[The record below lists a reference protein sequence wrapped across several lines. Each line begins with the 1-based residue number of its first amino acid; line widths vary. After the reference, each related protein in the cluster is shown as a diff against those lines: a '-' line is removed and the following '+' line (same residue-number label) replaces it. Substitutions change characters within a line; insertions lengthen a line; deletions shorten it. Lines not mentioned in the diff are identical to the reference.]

1 MDFRKP
7 PRDSH
12 GFIYILSNESMRG
25 IYKVGLTTNSVN
37 QRIGELNGTGVP
49 TTFKAERIFEVEER
63 YLRRVEQTIHSE
75 LKAVGA
81 HHGKEFF
88 QIELQKC
95 VTCAEDVIYR
105 LTGSNAEELVG
116 QAKRRHKEAEERR
129 RWEQEEERRRH
140 ALLQEEN
147 RKVVI
152 QREQWQSDQGRLLG
166 TDAHGD
172 LEKLLSKSFL
182 ALGIII
188 FLIIGI
194 AYFSATT
201 FFWISI
207 VVSGI
212 VLWLY
217 SKEQELKREKE
228 TKARI
233 SMEQQFPLKRLSDI
247 PRREWTAN
255 EGQSVWRGF
264 EQEKTIHVHKAREQD
279 RESYKKETDTKS
291 NRKAETINPYRK
303 GKQTQP
309 IATGAVKPYYRTS
322 KGIGDKRSNKF
333 STFHILMR
341 DMVPTPGY
349 SGGDFSFVRD
359 SEIESPVRDGSKVI
373 VSCPD
378 CGIKCRLGAV
388 SRAVITCPDC
398 YCQWEQGL
406 D

>member
-12 GFIYILSNESMRG
+12 GYIYILSNESMRG
-25 IYKVGLTTNSVN
+25 IYKVGLTTNSVS

-63 YLRRVEQTIHSE
+63 HLRRVEQTIHSE

-116 QAKRRHKEAEERR
+116 QAKRRHEEAEARR
-129 RWEQEEERRRH
+129 RWEREEEARRH

-147 RKVVI
+147 KKVVI
-152 QREQWQSDQGRLLG
+152 QREQWQSDQERLFG
-166 TDAHGD
+166 TDAHED

-201 FFWISI
+201 FFWTSI
-207 VVSGI
+207 VVAG
-212 VLWLY
+212 VVFWLY

-228 TKARI
+228 TKART
-233 SMEQQFPLKRLSDI
+233 SMEQRFPLKSLSDI
-247 PRREWTAN
+247 PRREWTAH

-264 EQEKTIHVHKAREQD
+264 D
-279 RESYKKETDTKS
+279 RYKK
-291 NRKAETINPYRK
+291 
-303 GKQTQP
+303 
-309 IATGAVKPYYRTS
+309 
-322 KGIGDKRSNKF
+322 
-333 STFHILMR
+333 
-341 DMVPTPGY
+341 
-349 SGGDFSFVRD
+349 
-359 SEIESPVRDGSKVI
+359 
-373 VSCPD
+373 
-378 CGIKCRLGAV
+378 
-388 SRAVITCPDC
+388 
-398 YCQWEQGL
+398 
-406 D
+406 

>member
-1 MDFRKP
+1 
-7 PRDSH
+7 
-12 GFIYILSNESMRG
+12 
-25 IYKVGLTTNSVN
+25 
-37 QRIGELNGTGVP
+37 
-49 TTFKAERIFEVEER
+49 
-63 YLRRVEQTIHSE
+63 
-75 LKAVGA
+75 
-81 HHGKEFF
+81 
-88 QIELQKC
+88 
-95 VTCAEDVIYR
+95 
-105 LTGSNAEELVG
+105 
-116 QAKRRHKEAEERR
+116 
-129 RWEQEEERRRH
+129 
-140 ALLQEEN
+140 
-147 RKVVI
+147 
-152 QREQWQSDQGRLLG
+152 
-166 TDAHGD
+166 
-172 LEKLLSKSFL
+172 
-182 ALGIII
+182 
-188 FLIIGI
+188 
-194 AYFSATT
+194 
-201 FFWISI
+201 
-207 VVSGI
+207 
-212 VLWLY
+212 
-217 SKEQELKREKE
+217 
-228 TKARI
+228 
-233 SMEQQFPLKRLSDI
+233 MEQQFPLKRLSDI

-264 EQEKTIHVHKAREQD
+264 VQEKTIHVHKAREQD

-291 NRKAETINPYRK
+291 NRRAETINPYRK

-378 CGIKCRLGAV
+378 CGIKCRLSAV